1 MYYSDLRSDALSRH
15 SDGRRVIAERKTAKT
30 QQWRAEELAAVRV
43 DSPDPGKNVLTH
55 TYTNIHLMRVVQY
68 VRV

>member
-1 MYYSDLRSDALSRH
+1 VVGCARIRH
-15 SDGRRVIAERKTAKT
+15 SDGCREIAERKTAKT

-55 TYTNIHLMRVVQY
+55 TYENIHVMRGGQY
-68 VRV
+68 GRV